1 MNQKPYREG
10 GDSTA
15 THNGKRYRL
24 DTLFEIVQNRSV
36 VMIEVS
42 KLTWVLEYTEVD
54 QDRVVKADTGV
65 PVMVYCDPEYGL
77 TVIDGAH
84 RLTKAVKLK
93 QRFILA
99 YMLTDQ
105 DMRKAEVSNVES
117 PARRSNAS
125 QEDKMAP
132 AKEALIIL
140 PKYVKW

>member
-10 GDSTA
+10 IDSTA

-36 VMIEVS
+36 VRIEVS

-54 QDRVVKADTGV
+54 QGRVVKADTSV
-65 PVMVYCDPEYGL
+65 PVMVYRDPEYGL

-93 QRFILA
+93 QRFIRA
-99 YMLTDQ
+99 YMLTDE
-105 DMRKAEVSNVES
+105 DMRKAELSNVDS
-117 PARRSNAS
+117 PTRRFNVS
-125 QEDKMAP
+125 QEDKMTL
-132 AKEALIIL
+132 AKKTLL
-140 PKYVKW
+140 YRPTYLKW

>member
-10 GDSTA
+10 IDSTA
-15 THNGKRYRL
+15 TINGKRYRL

-36 VMIEVS
+36 VRIEVS
-42 KLTWVLEYTEVD
+42 KLTWVLKYTEVD

-65 PVMVYCDPEYGL
+65 PVMVYRDPEYGL
-77 TVIDGAH
+77 IVIDGAH

-105 DMRKAEVSNVES
+105 DMRKAEVSNVDS
-117 PARRSNAS
+117 PTRRFNAS
-125 QEDKMAP
+125 QEDKTTL
-132 AKEALIIL
+132 AKKALIFL

>member
-1 MNQKPYREG
+1 MHQKPYREG
-10 GDSTA
+10 IDSTA

-24 DTLFEIVQNRSV
+24 DTLFEAVQNRPV
-36 VMIEVS
+36 VRVEVS

-54 QDRVVKADTGV
+54 QGRVVKADTSF
-65 PVMVYCDPEYGL
+65 PVLVYRDPEYGL
-77 TVIDGAH
+77 SVIDGAH

-105 DMRKAEVSNVES
+105 DMRKAEIPNVDS
-117 PARRSNAS
+117 PTRRSNAS
-125 QEDKMAP
+125 QEDKMAL
-132 AKEALIIL
+132 AKETLINL

>member
-1 MNQKPYREG
+1 MNTRMNQKPYREG
-10 GDSTA
+10 DDSTA

-105 DMRKAEVSNVES
+105 DMRKAEVSNVDS
-117 PARRSNAS
+117 PTRRF
-125 QEDKMAP
+125 KMR
-132 AKEALIIL
+132 
-140 PKYVKW
+140 VKRIK

>member
-10 GDSTA
+10 DDSTA

-105 DMRKAEVSNVES
+105 DMCKAEVSDVDS
-117 PARRSNAS
+117 PTRRF
-125 QEDKMAP
+125 KMR
-132 AKEALIIL
+132 
-140 PKYVKW
+140 VKRIK